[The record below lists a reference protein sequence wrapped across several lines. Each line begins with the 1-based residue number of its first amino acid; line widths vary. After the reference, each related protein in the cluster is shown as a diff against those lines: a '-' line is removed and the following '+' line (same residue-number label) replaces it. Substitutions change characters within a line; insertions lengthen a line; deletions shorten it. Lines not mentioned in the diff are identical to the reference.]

1 MTTFIKTG
9 LLVAGC
15 IFSFTVSAFE
25 IAQEFSAEAV
35 QSIPGAHL

>member
-35 QSIPGAHL
+35 QSIPGRHL